1 MEIISTYYFDLY
13 PIEQEDVIENFKNRI
28 DKITSKLELKYDIH
42 FEDETN
48 LNMSASKMMGG
59 GDTGSTYPYSMFE
72 NIFNYIS
79 NAKAKVIGNSQVSSS
94 IPTPVENDSVAKPID
109 STIISEPR
117 QNISNEYTASTDTPL
132 SKPIEKVEQIQ
143 TPTFKNANAN
153 TNATPAIV
161 TEFPPE
167 KHTEPLIEE
176 KKQPDSHIE
185 SETDF
190 ESEIDEDSDNE
201 SIIDEMTKEII
212 RVQLN
217 VYNVKEKGLELMMKI
232 RK

>member
-48 LNMSASKMMGG
+48 LNMGASKMMGG
-59 GDTGSTYPYSMFE
+59 GDADSTYPYSMFE

-79 NAKAKVIGNSQVSSS
+79 NAKAKVIESREISASKQ
-94 IPTPVENDSVAKPID
+94 THVENNSAVKPID
-109 STIISEPR
+109 SSAISEPR
-117 QNISNEYTASTDTPL
+117 PNSSNEYIAAPNAPL

-143 TPTFKNANAN
+143 SPIFKNTKTTPTS
-153 TNATPAIV
+153 V
-161 TEFPPE
+161 TEFPPQ

-176 KKQPDSHIE
+176 KKRPYSHNE

-190 ESEIDEDSDNE
+190 ESEIDDDSDNE

-232 RK
+232 RKIM